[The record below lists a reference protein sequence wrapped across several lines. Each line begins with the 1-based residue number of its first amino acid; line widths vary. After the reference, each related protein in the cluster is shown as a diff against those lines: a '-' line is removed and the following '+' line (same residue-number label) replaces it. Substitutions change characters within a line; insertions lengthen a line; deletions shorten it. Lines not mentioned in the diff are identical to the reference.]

1 MARNFP
7 LSQPATHNPQ
17 TLNPQ
22 PSAQKAAAPGKPVL
36 DRKIFSG
43 ADPSNMRTTLAWLK
57 VCMSGAGGGG
67 VRFVDLVGC
76 CKSETRRAG
85 GGVVGV
91 ARRWCA
97 FLRRDVVVFW
107 LCASLR
113 RSAAWN
119 FLGGG
124 FSRVWGWVHVVGLQ
138 GHHGSVLGYLD
149 AIGFDA
155 EWRRRLKDE
164 A

>member
-113 RSAAWN
+113 RSAVWN
-119 FLGGG
+119 FWGGG
-124 FSRVWGWVHVVGLQ
+124 LLTSLGLGACCRVAGTSWVGAWVSGCDRV
-138 GHHGSVLGYLD
+138 
-149 AIGFDA
+149 
-155 EWRRRLKDE
+155 RC
-164 A
+164 